1 MLTGEYEGMTLTSPE
16 FRAMW
21 SREAILKSDWYLARL
36 TTYQAKEATRLARGV
51 EYLENFLK
59 GPETHDG
66 DWKGKQVS

>member
-1 MLTGEYEGMTLTSPE
+1 M
-16 FRAMW
+16 
-21 SREAILKSDWYLARL
+21 KSDWYLARL